1 MRHSPEPWKE
11 ASTDYL
17 QKQVEI
23 EDRDGTLIAIIPF
36 EGGKLMLSD
45 ARENVKVI
53 LAAPLLLKAAIMA
66 RNWMECDKDK
76 IDDMDPHDRE
86 IYTRTMAELK
96 AATNAART

>member
-11 ASTDYL
+11 
-17 QKQVEI
+17 VEDLHRAWI
-23 EDRDGTLIAIIPF
+23 DVEDRDGTTIASIPLAS
-36 EGGKLMLSD
+36 GRLLLSE
-45 ARENVKVI
+45 ARANVKVI

-76 IDDMDPHDRE
+76 IDNMDPHDRE